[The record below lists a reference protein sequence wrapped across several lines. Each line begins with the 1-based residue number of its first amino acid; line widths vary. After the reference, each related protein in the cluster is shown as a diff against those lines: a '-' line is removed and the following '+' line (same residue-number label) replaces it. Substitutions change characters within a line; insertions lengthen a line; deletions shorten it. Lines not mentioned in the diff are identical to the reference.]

1 MRTGAQV
8 ESTTVEGKGW
18 VGLPSHSNHEV
29 LDTGLIRRHAGEVS
43 HTAGALEGVI
53 VPPNGHV
60 NLVPRKRSVRGVR
73 VCVCVRACDKQSYS
87 LQQQLWR
94 QTLVV
99 LALSTGRTRRK

>member
-1 MRTGAQV
+1 M
-8 ESTTVEGKGW
+8 GW

-87 LQQQLWR
+87 LQQQRL
-94 QTLVV
+94 QGFADGDVGVVV
-99 LALSTGRTRRK
+99 LGVHVPGARGTGSG